1 MFTREGIRYHQG
13 AAGGGTDTE
22 AHKLDHRTLVTDLP
36 KRLKGTSVREKRAMR
51 PKIRRAVSEL
61 MMSAQVTGGDPFVHR
76 DTAVEQVNH
85 WLPPYLRISARH
97 IR

>member
-1 MFTREGIRYHQG
+1 MVVHEHIRYHPG

-36 KRLKGTSVREKRAMR
+36 QRLKGTSVREKRAMR
-51 PKIRRAVSEL
+51 PKIRRAVREL
-61 MMSAQVTGGDPFVHR
+61 MSSAEVTGGNPVVHR
-76 DTAVEQVNH
+76 DVSVTQINRL
-85 WLPPYLRISARH
+85 LPPYLRISARH